1 MPATISCPSAANS
14 GPRWSIV
21 GIAIAC
27 NTRSGT
33 LVGPGI
39 SRKWR
44 PGWAGAVFF
53 IAAGFLLFGWPSVGA
68 KSDADKACDRALLR
82 PPVSA
87 GNLQALPLRTHPVL
101 CRYG

>member
-1 MPATISCPSAANS
+1 MPATTSCPSAANS

-39 SRKWR
+39 CRKWR
-44 PGWAGAVFF
+44 PLCAGAVFF
-53 IAAGFLLFGWPSVGA
+53 IAKGSFLLGASSVGV
-68 KSDADKACDRALLR
+68 KYDCDKHAILR
-82 PPVSA
+82 HGPLPLDVAEHQLGREPVPPV
-87 GNLQALPLRTHPVL
+87 
-101 CRYG
+101 

>member
-39 SRKWR
+39 CRKWR
-44 PGWAGAVFF
+44 PLCAGAVFF
-53 IAAGFLLFGWPSVGA
+53 IASNSLLLGRQSVGA
-68 KSDADKACDRALLR
+68 KGDRDKACDLKTW
-82 PPVSA
+82 S
-87 GNLQALPLRTHPVL
+87 QATGTLPLVAAGTISERVL
-101 CRYG
+101 HL